1 MKNSRIGVR
10 EGYVTIQRYGD
21 QLVLQGLPVM
31 GRSEQGEL
39 INRKV
44 LISRKAAGWF
54 QRLCY
59 DNANTS
65 FKIKV
70 RIVATYK
77 GHLAYAVPVVR
88 SKEEA
93 LVEWD
98 MIKPS
103 SAESAPAPGHT
114 VMSDDAFDYAKKAH
128 EAVAAKNNLIVLEHN
143 LEGERVRTTV
153 VDKASGQKYVVS
165 GGFIISKLKNKI
177 ESGELDWQ
185 KQVDLFVRTR
195 PLNS

>member
-1 MKNSRIGVR
+1 MKSSRIGVR
-10 EGYVTIQRYGD
+10 EGYVTVQRYGD

-44 LISRKAAGWF
+44 LISRKAPGWF
-54 QRLCY
+54 SRLCY
-59 DNANTS
+59 DNANTG

-70 RIVATYK
+70 RIAATYK
-77 GHLAYAVPVVR
+77 GHLAYAVPVAR
-88 SKEEA
+88 DREEA

-98 MIKPS
+98 MIKPQS
-103 SAESAPAPGHT
+103 EQVAVPGHT

-143 LEGERVRTTV
+143 LDGERVRTTAI
-153 VDKASGQKYVVS
+153 DQASGQKYVVS
-165 GGFIISKLKNKI
+165 GGFIVSKLKNKI

-185 KQVDLFVRTR
+185 RQIELFVRAR
-195 PLNS
+195 PLSS